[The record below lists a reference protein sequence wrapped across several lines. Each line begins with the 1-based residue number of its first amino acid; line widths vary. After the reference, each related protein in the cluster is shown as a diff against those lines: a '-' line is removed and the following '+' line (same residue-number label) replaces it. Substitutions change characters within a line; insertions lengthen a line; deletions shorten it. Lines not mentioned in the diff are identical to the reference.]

1 MCSAKAP
8 HLGAIP
14 LFVKRGVH
22 NFLCTVACL
31 LVCKQTLT
39 VTLEGEKLAAL
50 PVGTHGRATFVA
62 AMSLGPEATV
72 LPASRGDTTELTVLH
87 HRCADPVDA
96 RIVANNFVGWIHH
109 HDLKVLES
117 GVLVHPVRV
126 EHTEVATLAS
136 SALLSHTTQR
146 AASLQVVDR
155 RCAAFRTLDPCGQG
169 ACGLHDGCA
178 HGRCRNPAWPC
189 IRDGA
194 PCLGEWGESHG
205 RWSAIA

>member
-62 AMSLGPEATV
+62 AMSLGPQTTV
-72 LPASRGDTTELTVLH
+72 LPASRSDTTELAVLH

-96 RIVANNFVGWIHH
+96 RIVANSFVGRIHH
-109 HDLKVLES
+109 HNLKVLES
-117 GVLVHPVRV
+117 GILVHPVGVSTRKLP
-126 EHTEVATLAS
+126 HLRAARSSATLRSERRAFKWLIP
-136 SALLSHTTQR
+136 ALRGLPYTWPLWTGR
-146 AASLQVVDR
+146 LRPPRRMRTDR
-155 RCAAFRTLDPCGQG
+155 CSI
-169 ACGLHDGCA
+169 
-178 HGRCRNPAWPC
+178 PAWPC
-189 IRDGA
+189 IRHDA
-194 PCLGEWGESHG
+194 PC
-205 RWSAIA
+205 